1 MNEVIMELKN
11 ITKYFPG
18 VVALDN
24 MSFTVR
30 KGMVHG
36 LIGENGAGKSTLIK
50 VFTGVNQP
58 DSGEIYIDGKQVH
71 LSNPMVAKAAGVGCV
86 YQELNIVQELNVTDN
101 LFINYYKKKG
111 VLLDYKAMHAKA
123 KEIMEEMG
131 QPVDPR
137 TECGKLGLG
146 VQQTI
151 EIGKSYPFRGAS
163 GHHGR
168 ADLLS
173 V

>member
-1 MNEVIMELKN
+1 MKDGDCGIMNEVIMELKN

-58 DSGEIYIDGKQVH
+58 DKGEIYIDGKQVH

-101 LFINYYKKKG
+101 LFINYYKKK
-111 VLLDYKAMHAKA
+111 ASCSTTRPCM
-123 KEIMEEMG
+123 
-131 QPVDPR
+131 PR
-137 TECGKLGLG
+137 PRRLWK
-146 VQQTI
+146 
-151 EIGKSYPFRGAS
+151 RWAS
-163 GHHGR
+163 R
-168 ADLLS
+168 SIPARNAAS
-173 V
+173 SA

>member
-1 MNEVIMELKN
+1 MLGLETGGRPPPVFYTQKKRKKRNPHVQMKDGDSGIMNEVIMELKN

-58 DSGEIYIDGKQVH
+58 DKGEILIDGKQVH

-111 VLLDYKAMHAKA
+111 ILLDYKAMHKRAA
-123 KEIMEEMG
+123 EIME
-131 QPVDPR
+131 D
-137 TECGKLGLG
+137 L
-146 VQQTI
+146 
-151 EIGKSYPFRGAS
+151 AS
-163 GHHGR
+163 R
-168 ADLLS
+168 
-173 V
+173 